1 MCGSRPDAAGYE
13 LAQCLGAG
21 AGLAITP
28 ARATGLEMGEES
40 MNATIGRLIAGRIAT
55 SLAILLLVALIV
67 FAATSLLPGDVAQ
80 ELLGQSATPDLVE
93 AMRRTLGLDRLPHI
107 RFIAWLQGLITGN
120 PGKSLV
126 NGLPVAELIGKR
138 MPNSLLLAGAT
149 AALAVPIALT
159 LGISTAMRQGS
170 RYDRIISTS
179 TISIVS
185 VPEFLIATIA
195 VILFAVNLRWL
206 PALATVSD
214 GQTYVQLLR
223 SMTMP
228 VLTLTCVVVAQM
240 ARLTRAAVVNTL
252 REPYIEMAILKGARP
267 ARVVVAHALPNAIGP
282 IANAVALSLSSLLGG
297 VVVVETIFNY
307 PGLARLMV
315 DAVSTRDIPVV
326 QACAMIFC
334 AGYLLLVTLADIL
347 AIVSNPRLRY
357 R

>member
-1 MCGSRPDAAGYE
+1 
-13 LAQCLGAG
+13 
-21 AGLAITP
+21 
-28 ARATGLEMGEES
+28 
-40 MNATIGRLIAGRIAT
+40 MNAMIGRLIAGRIAT
-55 SLAILLLVALIV
+55 SIATLLLIALIV

-80 ELLGQSATPDLVE
+80 ELLGQSATPEMVG
-93 AMRRTLGLDRLPHI
+93 AMRKSLGLDRPPLV
-107 RFIAWLQGLITGN
+107 RFADWLSGLLSGN

-138 MPNSLLLAGAT
+138 MPNSLMLAGAA
-149 AALAVPIALT
+149 AALSVPIALA
-159 LGISTAMRQGS
+159 LGISAAMRQGT
-170 RYDRIISTS
+170 RYDRVVSMSTV
-179 TISIVS
+179 SIVS

-195 VILFAVNLRWL
+195 VLVLAVNLRWL
-206 PALATVSD
+206 PALATIST
-214 GQTYVQLLR
+214 GQSMGQLAR
-223 SMTMP
+223 SLAMP

-267 ARVVVAHALPNAIGP
+267 ARVVIAHALPNAIGP

-334 AGYLLLVTLADIL
+334 AGYLLLVTVADIL
-347 AIVSNPRLRY
+347 AIVSNPRLRH

>member
-1 MCGSRPDAAGYE
+1 
-13 LAQCLGAG
+13 
-21 AGLAITP
+21 
-28 ARATGLEMGEES
+28 

-55 SLAILLLVALIV
+55 SLVILLLIALIV

-80 ELLGQSATPDLVE
+80 ELLGQSATPEMVA
-93 AMRRTLGLDRLPHI
+93 AMRKTLGLDQPPLT
-107 RFIAWLQGLITGN
+107 RFFAWATGLLSGN

-126 NGLPVAELIGKR
+126 NGLPVSELIGKR
-138 MPNSLLLAGAT
+138 LPNSLLLAGLT

-159 LGISTAMRQGS
+159 LGVTAAMRQGS
-170 RYDRIISTS
+170 RYDRAVSMTA
-179 TISIVS
+179 ISIVS

-195 VILFAVNLRWL
+195 VIVFAVNLRWL
-206 PALATVSD
+206 PALSAISD
-214 GQTYVQLLR
+214 GQPLHQLLR
-223 SMTMP
+223 ALAMP

-315 DAVSTRDIPVV
+315 DAVATRDIPVV
-326 QACAMIFC
+326 QTCAMIFC
-334 AGYLLLVTLADIL
+334 AGYLLLVTIADVL
-347 AIVSNPRLRY
+347 AIIGNPRLRH

>member
-1 MCGSRPDAAGYE
+1 
-13 LAQCLGAG
+13 
-21 AGLAITP
+21 
-28 ARATGLEMGEES
+28 
-40 MNATIGRLIAGRIAT
+40 MNATIGRLIAGRVAT
-55 SLAILLLVALIV
+55 SFFILLLIALIV
-67 FAATSLLPGDVAQ
+67 FAATALLPGDVAQ
-80 ELLGQSATPDLVE
+80 ELLGQSATPELVQ
-93 AMRRTLGLDRLPHI
+93 AMRKTLGLDQPPHI
-107 RFIAWLQGLITGN
+107 RFFGWLTGLATGN

-138 MPNSLLLAGAT
+138 MPNSLLLAGLT

-159 LGISTAMRQGS
+159 LGITAAMRQGS
-170 RYDRIISTS
+170 RYDRAVSMATV
-179 TISIVS
+179 SIVS

-195 VILFAVNLRWL
+195 VIVFAVNLRWL
-206 PALATVSD
+206 PALATIRD
-214 GQTYVQLLR
+214 GQTATEVLR
-223 SMTMP
+223 SLAMP

-240 ARLTRAAVVNTL
+240 ARLTRAALVNTL

-267 ARVVVAHALPNAIGP
+267 ARVVLSHALPNAIGP

-326 QACAMIFC
+326 QGCAMIFC
-334 AGYLLLVTLADIL
+334 AGYLLLVTIADVL
-347 AIVSNPRLRY
+347 AIVSNPRLRH

>member
-1 MCGSRPDAAGYE
+1 M
-13 LAQCLGAG
+13 
-21 AGLAITP
+21 
-28 ARATGLEMGEES
+28 
-40 MNATIGRLIAGRIAT
+40 
-55 SLAILLLVALIV
+55 ALIV
-67 FAATSLLPGDVAQ
+67 FGATSLLPGDVAQ
-80 ELLGQSATPDLVE
+80 ELLGQSATPELLE
-93 AMRRTLGLDRLPHI
+93 AMRRSLGLDRPPHV
-107 RFIAWLQGLITGN
+107 RFVAWLGGLLTGS

-138 MPNSLLLAGAT
+138 LPNSLLLAGVT
-149 AALAVPIALT
+149 AALAVPIALV
-159 LGISTAMRQGS
+159 LGISAAMRQGS
-170 RYDRIISTS
+170 RYDRIISVS

-185 VPEFLIATIA
+185 VPEFLIATLA
-195 VILFAVNLRWL
+195 VLLFAVNLRWL
-206 PALATVSD
+206 PALSSVSD
-214 GQTYVQLLR
+214 SQPLVQLIR
-223 SMTMP
+223 SLAMP

-267 ARVVVAHALPNAIGP
+267 ARVVVTHALPNAIGP

-326 QACAMIFC
+326 QTCAMIFC
-334 AGYLLLVTLADIL
+334 AGYLLLVTIADIL
-347 AIVSNPRLRY
+347 AIVSNPRLRH